1 MRLAGELNAMAA
13 STSSLASRV
22 EKQFNPGYAD
32 SLDDDQSKARYADK
46 LGAYLSGIDPY
57 EEVHWNDDVEFW
69 PAVTSLHVCMYLIL
83 YPSPYTNEEMLNY
96 KSLDS
101 FRNFQNGWVR
111 EVLVKEV
118 GNKRLVIGKVSQP
131 VYTCKLLLYMCTIRT
146 YNK

>member
-1 MRLAGELNAMAA
+1 MNAMAA

-32 SLDDDQSKARYADK
+32 SLDDDQSNARYADK
-46 LGAYLSGIDPY
+46 LGAYLSG
-57 EEVHWNDDVEFW
+57 
-69 PAVTSLHVCMYLIL
+69 
-83 YPSPYTNEEMLNY
+83 EMLNY

-118 GNKRLVIGKVSQP
+118 GNKRLVIGKVS
-131 VYTCKLLLYMCTIRT
+131 
-146 YNK
+146 